1 MGTFASYDDFAH
13 LLEGD
18 SDDEIANKHLEKVMN
33 KKRTYEQKET
43 RFQKGGRESYKSKR
57 QRR

>member
-18 SDDEIANKHLEKVMN
+18 SDDEIANKHLDKVMN
-33 KKRTYEQKET
+33 KKRTYE
-43 RFQKGGRESYKSKR
+43 
-57 QRR
+57 